1 MYQVFTT
8 RELRN
13 LGCSDRDVRLAVDCC
28 LEPVARGRFA
38 VKDQCDN
45 PRHARIWE
53 AVRQGDAEVLGKIGD
68 VRDRLERTKILIRTR
83 ADLINRR
90 CADSGISSAEIFS
103 HLSAALLWEFVI
115 VSMEKPVVEVIR
127 TNTNTRH
134 AHLIIR
140 RRTVP
145 AEHIARLGDTVV
157 TSKERTLIDVARDY
171 PLDLSVPMLD
181 DALRKCLVAGDR
193 LLTDLTECPEVRDA
207 ARVRTALG
215 LADPRRESLGESI
228 VAVRFHEIGV
238 DGFEPQVEIVDDRG
252 FFIAR
257 VDFLHA
263 KSKTI
268 VEFDGRIKY
277 TLDGQDARDAF
288 DWERER
294 ERQLRALGYHVIRV
308 FWKDLW
314 RRQAFTEIARI
325 VAART
330 PAASTR

>member
-13 LGCSDRDVRLAVDCC
+13 LGYSDRDVRLAVDCC
-28 LEPVARGRFA
+28 LERIARGRFA
-38 VKDQCDN
+38 VKAQCDN
-45 PRHARIWE
+45 PKHARMGE

-68 VRDRLERTKILIRTR
+68 VRDRLERTKILIRSR
-83 ADLINRR
+83 ADLINRQ
-90 CADSGISSAEIFS
+90 CADSGIGSAECFS
-103 HLSAALLWEFVI
+103 HLSAALLWEFVV

-127 TNTNTRH
+127 TNTNWRH

-145 AEHIARLGDTVV
+145 AEHIDRLGDTTV

-181 DALRKCLVAGDR
+181 DALRRCLVAGDG
-193 LLTDLTECPEVRDA
+193 LLTTAVGCREVRDG

-215 LADPRRESLGESI
+215 LADTRRESPGESI
-228 VAVRFHEIGV
+228 VAVRFHEIGL
-238 DGFEPQVEIVDDRG
+238 DGFEPQVEIVDERG
-252 FFIAR
+252 FVIAR

-263 KSKTI
+263 ESKTI

-277 TLDGQDARDAF
+277 TLDGQDAREAF
-288 DWERER
+288 DRERER

-314 RRQAFTEIARI
+314 HRWTFTEIARI
-325 VAART
+325 VAARA
-330 PAASTR
+330 PVAPTR